1 MDVRYRQ
8 RAVLSCAPRGPD
20 PTGNRVEPLLRVRGR
35 SQPGLFLR
43 PPVRGRDEHP
53 SVVVP
58 RRPLPVLLFRPGTPH
73 REPDRGN
80 RGRAMTRTEQPRIS
94 VRRSGQDVALR
105 QLYVALRAA
114 YEALRHAQHVL
125 APFTITYHPGQRDS
139 LPTRS
144 ATRLDALSRF
154 TSGSSDVVE
163 IPVHGATS

>member
-1 MDVRYRQ
+1 
-8 RAVLSCAPRGPD
+8 
-20 PTGNRVEPLLRVRGR
+20 
-35 SQPGLFLR
+35 
-43 PPVRGRDEHP
+43 
-53 SVVVP
+53 
-58 RRPLPVLLFRPGTPH
+58 
-73 REPDRGN
+73 
-80 RGRAMTRTEQPRIS
+80 MTRTEQPRIS

-163 IPVHGATS
+163 IPVHGATSRASFGHEEPVDLRDDLRTHMHHLRRLKEENRRLCEGVGRLVGERRSQPPRPCS